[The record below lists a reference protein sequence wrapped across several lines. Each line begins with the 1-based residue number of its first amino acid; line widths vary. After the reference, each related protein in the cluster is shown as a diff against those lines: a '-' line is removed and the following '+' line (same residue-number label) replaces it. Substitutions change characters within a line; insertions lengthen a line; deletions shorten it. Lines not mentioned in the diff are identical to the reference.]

1 MKIKQIFVFA
11 MLLSSSVLCQS
22 QDIKYVSYF
31 PVPFALHEQLD
42 IKTLS
47 ILGSRGG
54 AQISAGSA
62 SNITGVFSVK
72 DGFIAA
78 DSVYISSEQ
87 DSDPGIGDTPVNLTA
102 GQAASTGSTPDYDS
116 SVGAMGNIQITAFS
130 GSALHSLEAYNNAV
144 ITGVKWGGRGGIGIN
159 AGNNINWP
167 SQCSGF
173 NLSWV
178 DLKLQGSD
186 HYRTYLTCGGSA
198 GGGPGPG
205 CTCSGG
211 VLPGNYQSCGD
222 GRQRLCQTDCT
233 WGACSCPNPLVWNGT
248 QCVSG
253 GGGGATPVVK
263 TADAKVTC
271 DSSSCSTY
279 TYDVCKD
286 GTGSTGFPS
295 GFNPDNCRARTT
307 QPVCFNDFL
316 RQGVD
321 EFSCTEVSM
330 PNCPSGSSNSAI
342 CSSKGVGYKC
352 LLSATGSPN
361 GDTACMC
368 EWYNGGNSGGSYCD
382 EDSGLS
388 CVNVFFAG
396 QGTATYLSCE

>member
-205 CTCSGG
+205 GCTCSGG

-222 GRQRLCQTDCT
+222 GRQRLCKTDCT
-233 WGACSCPNPLVWNGT
+233 WGSCVCPSPLIWNGT
-248 QCVSG
+248 SCVSSQPCTCTNGKVPTGTYPNCNCQCPDSAKYWISNGSSGLCCSRPNAYIDSCGCSIPGCAQGPNGEPGGCTGNFHCSASCPTPGDYDVSAGSG
-253 GGGGATPVVK
+253 GGECYP
-263 TADAKVTC
+263 
-271 DSSSCSTY
+271 
-279 TYDVCKD
+279 
-286 GTGSTGFPS
+286 
-295 GFNPDNCRARTT
+295 R
-307 QPVCFNDFL
+307 
-316 RQGVD
+316 
-321 EFSCTEVSM
+321 
-330 PNCPSGSSNSAI
+330 
-342 CSSKGVGYKC
+342 
-352 LLSATGSPN
+352 
-361 GDTACMC
+361 
-368 EWYNGGNSGGSYCD
+368 
-382 EDSGLS
+382 
-388 CVNVFFAG
+388 VN
-396 QGTATYLSCE
+396 TI